1 MDKILYSRVSENRD
15 EQFLL
20 STSIFEKDGVKKV
33 QKKAVSEKSK
43 KHLRDI
49 YDNYSILNKQF
60 KSCELKAIPCSF
72 KNNKLEFDFCE
83 GVSLDK
89 VLDNL
94 LNDGKVKE
102 TVQLIEK
109 YFKII
114 EKNAVKSND
123 VNIDE
128 TIYPSIKHHKFDEMY
143 INLNIDAI
151 FSNVFMS
158 ENVYIMIDY
167 EWVMKTPVPL
177 RYFYYRSIFWFLND
191 NKTRESLLKM
201 NLFHYF
207 GFSKKEI
214 DLYARMENDF
224 QNYVRGNKIPLW
236 RFEESSNTKKLL
248 LDNYI
253 DYNEKM
259 NERSRIKVYMD
270 YGAGMSEE
278 NAYYISDNIFNNTK
292 RIHICIPVGCIRIR
306 IDPCEYANIMS
317 IMKAYMVSDIADI
330 CEITLN
336 ENCLNGRVI
345 EPNLYVFYTND
356 PQIYINIDSTI
367 KEIILEFSINELT
380 EDNAQSIILLAE
392 TYINLKK
399 DIANSQDLVSIQKK
413 YIDDLNHLCKEKDG
427 YCNKL
432 ERLCSE
438 KDEYSQELERLCS
451 EKDEYSQGL
460 ERLCVEKDEY
470 AKKLESLCIEKDQSH
485 NSYSKN
491 MQINLNH
498 YEEEIEKL
506 YIELLNI
513 KGSFWYRIV
522 SKLKRVFGRK

>member
-1 MDKILYSRVSENRD
+1 MNEILYSRVSENRD

-49 YDNYSILNKQF
+49 YDNYTILNKQF
-60 KSCELKAIPCSF
+60 KSCELKAIPCSIQ
-72 KNNKLEFDFCE
+72 NNKLEFAFCE

-89 VLDNL
+89 ILDNF

-102 TVQLIEK
+102 AVQAIEK

-128 TIYPSIKHHKFDEMY
+128 KIYPSIKYYKFNEMY

-191 NKTRESLLKM
+191 NKERESLLKM

-207 GFSKKEI
+207 GFNKKEI
-214 DLYARMENDF
+214 DLYAKMENDF
-224 QNYVRGNKIPLW
+224 QNYVRGNKVPLW
-236 RFEESSNTKKLL
+236 QFEESSNTKKLP
-248 LDNYI
+248 LDYYI

-270 YGAGMSEE
+270 YGTGMSEK
-278 NAYYISDNIFNNTK
+278 NAYYISDKIFNCTK
-292 RIHICIPVGCIRIR
+292 KIHIRIPFGCIKIR

-317 IMKAYMVSDIADI
+317 IMKAYMVSDATDI

-336 ENCLNGRVI
+336 ENCLNGHVI
-345 EPNLYVFYTND
+345 GPNLYVFYTND
-356 PQIYINIDSTI
+356 PQIYINVDSMI
-367 KEIILEFSINELT
+367 KEIVLEFSINELT
-380 EDNAQSIILLAE
+380 EDNAKSINQFAE
-392 TYINLKK
+392 TYINMKK
-399 DIANSQDLVSIQKK
+399 DIENSKDLISIQKK

-432 ERLCSE
+432 EL
-438 KDEYSQELERLCS
+438 LCS

-485 NSYSKN
+485 ISYSEN

-506 YIELLNI
+506 YTELLNI
-513 KGSFWYRIV
+513 KHSFWYRIIT
-522 SKLKRVFGRK
+522 KLKRVLGRK